1 MIFNKNESLNSKNHV
16 KKYKVELFTS
26 SPYWLNHSG
35 GDAEGES
42 FRIEMQVRAKSQ
54 GERGGSYSEFQL
66 MGLIE

>member
-42 FRIEMQVRAKSQ
+42 FRIEM
-54 GERGGSYSEFQL
+54 
-66 MGLIE
+66 